1 MILLFF
7 SFLLLA
13 AKITTV
19 QTTELGS
26 NIINMQKLLS
36 VVKTKKEDRQ
46 IDITLKYTLSA
57 LW

>member
-1 MILLFF
+1 MILL
-7 SFLLLA
+7 FLLLA

>member
-1 MILLFF
+1 MILYFFLF
-7 SFLLLA
+7 LA